1 MNKKGQ
7 IDFPIVT
14 FAIIIIG
21 LLIFAPI
28 SLKIFRSFSSSF
40 SASLGNVSSGGEIA
54 QANFDKVTGTLI
66 TFWDKVI
73 IAAFV
78 LAVLLLFVSAFLIDA
93 HPFFIVLYIF
103 LGFMLVLFAP
113 NIITAVDHIYDNA
126 AFAGEVSMLS
136 FMDALRNNFAVF
148 LVGIIV
154 ITGIII
160 YGKLAFFGR
169 SNNRK

>member
-14 FAIIIIG
+14 FAVIIIG

-28 SLKIFRSFSSSF
+28 LLKIIMSFSTSF
-40 SASLGNVSSGGEIA
+40 SAGLGNVTAGGAIA
-54 QANFDKVTGTLI
+54 QANFEAVTTPLI
-66 TFWDKVI
+66 TFWDKVMV
-73 IAAFV
+73 AAFV
-78 LAVLLLFVSAFLIDA
+78 LSVILLFVSAFLIDA

-103 LGFMLVLFAP
+103 LAFMLVLFAP
-113 NIITAVDHIYDNA
+113 NMLSAVDHIYDSA
-126 AFAGEVSMLS
+126 SFAQEVNYLP
-136 FMDALRNNFAVF
+136 FLDGLRNNFMIF

-154 ITGIII
+154 VTGIII